1 MLYYILYRYYIIIIS
16 YVKSQIGTIKYVT
29 SQFGTSIILHVISQ
43 FGELGVGVGVG
54 VDVGVGVLVGD
65 TLVGV
70 GVGVGPNAFGA
81 IFSPPENC
89 IPMVLNK

>member
-43 FGELGVGVGVG
+43 FGELGVGVGG
-54 VDVGVGVLVGD
+54 TGVGVGVLVGN

-70 GVGVGPNAFGA
+70 GVGVDPNAFGT
-81 IFSPPENC
+81 ILSPPENC
-89 IPMVLNK
+89 IPIVLYK

>member
-1 MLYYILYRYYIIIIS
+1 MSQVIS
-16 YVKSQIGTIKYVT
+16 NGTIL
-29 SQFGTSIILHVISQ
+29 QVISQ
-43 FGELGVGVGVG
+43 FGELGVGVG
-54 VDVGVGVLVGD
+54 VGVGVLVGD

-70 GVGVGPNAFGA
+70 GVGVGPNAFGT